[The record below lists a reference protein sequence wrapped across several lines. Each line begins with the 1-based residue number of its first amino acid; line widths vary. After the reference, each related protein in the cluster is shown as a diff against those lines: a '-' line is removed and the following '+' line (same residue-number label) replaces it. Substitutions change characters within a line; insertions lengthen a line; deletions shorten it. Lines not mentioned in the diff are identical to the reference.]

1 MAFSRFNW
9 HGIADQGGG
18 YALVGARWPREVD
31 ETLWSLLCE
40 GHKPTAITRLL
51 NNGDAGLPEPVPI
64 GINTVVDKCQRL
76 RKERGEPKTFV
87 AEGRELDAAGSLRR
101 KALDMARVE
110 IDKLEAKDS
119 LVEKEVRHLIAVVK
133 LVDDIEVRLRDRE
146 RDKDAAKA
154 AGGQKG
160 RPGMDVLASI
170 AKSEEERGVEE
181 RRALDAAI
189 DRELEGA
196 PPSPLDDLPASPVS
210 NLGE

>member
-1 MAFSRFNW
+1 MGSA
-9 HGIADQGGG
+9 
-18 YALVGARWPREVD
+18 WPREVT
-31 ETLWSLLCE
+31 ETCWALMCD

-87 AEGRELDAAGSLRR
+87 AEGRELEAASSLRR
-101 KALDMARVE
+101 KALDMARRE
-110 IDKLEAKDS
+110 IDKLDEKDD
-119 LVEKEVRHLIAVVK
+119 LTEKEVRHLIAIAK

-146 RDKDAAKA
+146 KEKDAAKA

-170 AKSEEERGVEE
+170 AKSEEERGKAE
-181 RRALDAAI
+181 RDALDAAI
-189 DRELEGA
+189 DREL
-196 PPSPLDDLPASPVS
+196 DD
-210 NLGE
+210 